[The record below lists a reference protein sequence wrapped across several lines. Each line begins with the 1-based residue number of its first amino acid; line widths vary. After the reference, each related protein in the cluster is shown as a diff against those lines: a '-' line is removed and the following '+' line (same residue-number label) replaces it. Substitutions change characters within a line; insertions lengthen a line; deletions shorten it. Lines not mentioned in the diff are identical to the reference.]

1 MILKVPKPK
10 REFMKKDVAECM
22 KYYNLQTLDS
32 ANDDLSPVV
41 YENPLRKVPQLSGAQ
56 HK

>member
-1 MILKVPKPK
+1 
-10 REFMKKDVAECM
+10 MKKDVAECM